1 MLYNIN
7 GYLFNPFLYTIDS
20 KNKGITTYTTPKE
33 DFLPKKKIII
43 IIIKRYDLLR
53 RRRRRKNESPP

>member
-7 GYLFNPFLYTIDS
+7 GYLFNPFVYTIDS

-33 DFLPKKKIII
+33 DFLPKK
-43 IIIKRYDLLR
+43 IIIKRYDLLL

>member
-43 IIIKRYDLLR
+43 IKRYDLLR